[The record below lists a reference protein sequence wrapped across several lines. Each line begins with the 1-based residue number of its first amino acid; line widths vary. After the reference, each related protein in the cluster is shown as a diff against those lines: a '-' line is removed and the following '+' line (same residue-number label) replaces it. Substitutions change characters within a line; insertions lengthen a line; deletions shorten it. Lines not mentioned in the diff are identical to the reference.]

1 MVVTQCTLGK
11 SLQEVNADLYPPE
24 PSFLEFF
31 FFKTAI
37 SSQLFAQLL

>member
-1 MVVTQCTLGK
+1 MVVTQCMLGK

-31 FFKTAI
+31 FKTAI